1 MKKIIDKTVAIIE
14 ISRPIN
20 FVITFISIIVAGLV
34 SSSKEILTHPIFYA
48 GIAGAFA
55 GAAGNIVNDYYDIRI
70 DRLNR
75 PNRVLPSERL
85 SKREALFVYMIFVL
99 LSFNFALR
107 INIPS
112 FFLVVFSSLLIFF
125 YSFKFKRIP
134 LFGNFIVA
142 FMTGLAFIFGG
153 IAVDNFYGCIIPF
166 GFAFLI
172 NFIREIVKDM
182 EDVEGDEKEKI
193 ITFPIKF
200 GFPLSIKVVL
210 FSTIALILFTFIPF
224 LFQIYKIEFFI
235 IAMILINPALL
246 YMLKSLYSD
255 SSKKNLSRL
264 SILIKVIMLIGLVA
278 IFLGV

>member
-1 MKKIIDKTVAIIE
+1 MKKIIDKTVAIIV
-14 ISRPIN
+14 ISRPLN
-20 FVITFISIIVAGLV
+20 FVITFVSIIVAGLI
-34 SSSKEILTHPIFYA
+34 SSSKEMLAHPILYA

-55 GAAGNIVNDYYDIRI
+55 GAAGNIINDYYDVEI

-75 PNRVLPSERL
+75 PYRILPSERL
-85 SKREALFVYMIFVL
+85 SKREALFIYMIFVL

-112 FFLVVFSSLLIFF
+112 FFIVVFSSIIIFF

-134 LFGNFIVA
+134 VIGNFIVA

-153 IAVDNFYGCIIPF
+153 IAVENIYGGLIPF

-182 EDVEGDEKEKI
+182 EDVEGDEKERI
-193 ITFPIKF
+193 ITFPIKY
-200 GFPLSIKVVL
+200 GFPLSKKVVL
-210 FSTIALILFTFIPF
+210 FSVITLILFTFIPF
-224 LFQIYKIEFFI
+224 IFQIYKIEFFI
-235 IAMILINPALL
+235 IAMLIINPALI

-264 SILIKVIMLIGLVA
+264 SLLIKIVMIVGLAA
-278 IFLGV
+278 IFIGV